1 MSSLWIEIGI
11 TLLFSALF
19 SAAEIAFVSSNKLLF
34 ELEKKTSS
42 ITSRILNRFYANP
55 NQYISCML
63 LGNNIVLVVYGLLMA
78 YALTPL
84 MVEYISGDL
93 LILLIQSLI
102 ATIFILF
109 AGEFIPKTVARVNPN
124 FFLSLF
130 AIPLY
135 IVYIILYPISRLVSL
150 IATFILRIFG
160 VKLSVAGHK
169 RFGRDDL
176 DYFIQKTIE
185 ETPENVE
192 IDTEVRFFQNVME
205 FSQVKV
211 RDCMVPRTEVI
222 AVDKEVSLKELIF
235 KFVETGLS
243 KIIVYEEDIDNI
255 IGYIHSWELFVQPED
270 WTKSIVS
277 LNVVPEN
284 MAANK
289 LMKTML
295 AGKKSMVV
303 VVDEFGGTSGIVTL
317 EDLVEEIFGEFE
329 DEHDTKLFTAKKIN
343 EDTYVISGRM
353 EIDRVNEMFDLDI
366 PESDEYITVAGYI
379 LSHYQNF
386 PKLNETVMIGKM
398 EFKILRVTHT
408 KIELVKLKMH
418 EK

>member
-1 MSSLWIEIGI
+1 MNNLWLEIGI

-34 ELEKKTSS
+34 ELENKTPS
-42 ITSRILNRFYANP
+42 ITSKILNRFYSNP
-55 NQYISCML
+55 NRYISCML

-78 YALTPL
+78 SALTPL
-84 MVEYISGDL
+84 MSQYLSGDL
-93 LILLIQSLI
+93 LILLIQSLV
-102 ATIFILF
+102 ATVFILF

-135 IVYIILYPISRLVSL
+135 VIYIVLYPISGFVSR

-160 VKLSVAGHK
+160 VKLSVTGHK

-176 DYFIQKTIE
+176 DYFIQKAIE

-192 IDTEVRFFQNVME
+192 VDTEVRFFQNVME

-211 RDCMVPRTEVI
+211 RDCMIPRTEII
-222 AVDKEVSLKELIF
+222 AVDKEASLKELTS

-277 LNVVPEN
+277 LIVVPEN
-284 MAANK
+284 MAANR

-329 DEHDTKLFTAKKIN
+329 DEHDTKLFMAKKTS
-343 EDTYVISGRM
+343 EGTYVISGRM
-353 EIDRVNEMFDLDI
+353 EIDRLNEMFDLDI

-379 LSHYQNF
+379 LNHYQNF

-408 KIELVKLKMH
+408 KIELVKLKVQ

>member
-1 MSSLWIEIGI
+1 MSNLWIEIVV
-11 TLLFSALF
+11 TLLFSAFF

-34 ELEKKTSS
+34 ELENKTSS
-42 ITSRILNRFYANP
+42 ITFKILNRFYSNA

-63 LGNNIVLVVYGLLMA
+63 LGNNIALVIYGLLMA
-78 YALTPL
+78 RALTPL
-84 MVEYISGDL
+84 MEQFLSNDL
-93 LILLIQSLI
+93 LILLIQSFI
-102 ATIFILF
+102 ATVFILF
-109 AGEFIPKTVARVNPN
+109 AGEFIPKTIARVSPN

-130 AIPLY
+130 AVPLY
-135 IVYIILYPISRLVSL
+135 IVYIILYPFSKFSTR
-150 IATFILRIFG
+150 IAGRFLRVFG
-160 VKLSVAGHK
+160 VKLTEINHR

-192 IDTEVRFFQNVME
+192 LDSEVRFFQNAMD

-211 RDCMVPRTEVI
+211 RDCMVPRTEII
-222 AVDKEVSLKELIF
+222 AVDRNVSLKELTL
-235 KFVETGLS
+235 KFIETGFS

-255 IGYIHSWELFVQPED
+255 TGYIHSLELFTQPDD
-270 WTKSIVS
+270 WTQSVVS
-277 LNVVPEN
+277 LNIIPEN

-295 AGKKSMVV
+295 AEKKSMVV

-317 EDLVEEIFGEFE
+317 EDLVEEIFGEIE
-329 DEHDTKLFTAKKIN
+329 DEHDTQLFTAKKTS
-343 EDTYVISGRM
+343 EDSYVLSGRM
-353 EIDRVNEMFDLDI
+353 EINRVNEMFDLDI

-386 PKLNETVMIGKM
+386 PKLNETVRIGQM
-398 EFKILRVTHT
+398 EFKILRVTRT
-408 KIELVKLKMH
+408 KIELVKLIVH